1 MSTFFSG
8 EILISHRRENAIF
21 RKPGS
26 IRKCSLSLS
35 LSIIGSYY
43 VSKAGLLNTGAENSL
58 LPYGASFVL

>member
-1 MSTFFSG
+1 MPFSESLEVSG
-8 EILISHRRENAIF
+8 NV
-21 RKPGS
+21 
-26 IRKCSLSLS
+26 LSLC